1 MRKSARVLGQ
11 SYGLTAQEM
20 NFILKEEGFL
30 DGEPGNYAVTE
41 KGKEYADEQH
51 HSRGTGGYT
60 QYNRA
65 WSTTTWNDEIADELE
80 ITDDRKREIRQA
92 ISDAK
97 RRAGESDNVD
107 ADAADESDG
116 SDGDES
122 HDSNSN
128 GALVAA
134 VGALLLAAS
143 AYGVY
148 KAVPYVKRFLNDKAL
163 PGIRNVKD
171 RVLMKGKAGEEADSE
186 GGSSNSKGDR

>member
-1 MRKSARVLGQ
+1 M
-11 SYGLTAQEM
+11 TAQEM

-30 DGEPGNYAVTE
+30 DGEPGNYTVTE

-51 HSRGTGGYT
+51 HSRGTGGYA

-65 WSTTTWNDEIADELE
+65 WSTTTWNDEIADELK

-97 RRAGESDNVD
+97 RRAGESDNVG

-128 GALVAA
+128 GTLVAA
-134 VGALLLAAS
+134 VAALLLATS
-143 AYGVY
+143 AYGAY
-148 KAVPYVKRFLNDKAL
+148 RAVPYVKRFLNDKAL

-171 RVLMKGKAGEEADSE
+171 RVLTKGKTREEADSE
-186 GGSSNSKGDR
+186 GGPSNSKGDR

>member
-30 DGEPGNYAVTE
+30 DGEPGNYSVTE

-51 HSRGTGGYT
+51 HSRGTGGYA

-65 WSTTTWNDEIADELE
+65 WSTTTWNDEIANELE
-80 ITDDRKREIRQA
+80 ITDERKREIRQA
-92 ISDAK
+92 ISDA
-97 RRAGESDNVD
+97 RRKAGESDNVD

-116 SDGDES
+116 TDGDES
-122 HDSNSN
+122 HDSN

-148 KAVPYVKRFLNDKAL
+148 RAVPYVKRFLNDKAL
-163 PGIRNVKD
+163 PGIKNVKD
-171 RVLMKGKAGEEADSE
+171 RVWMKGKAGEEADSE